1 MKLKFMEGATGKW
14 IKRIVV
20 ILLIVGL
27 LAFGA
32 YKMFFNKNNNVE
44 HNVQETLNNLDGYY
58 MEASME
64 FYKGEDS
71 RKYDV
76 KVSYKKD
83 SNNLFRVSMY
93 DKASEQ
99 EQIILKNSDGVYVLT
114 PALNQAYKFKGDW
127 PLNGHK
133 PYLYQ
138 SMIETMQGTC
148 DISKLDDGYLV
159 TSTPDFKNMPS

>member
-1 MKLKFMEGATGKW
+1 MKLKFMEGTTGKW

-32 YKMFFNKNNNVE
+32 YKMFFNKNNNIE
-44 HNVQETLNNLDGYY
+44 HNVQETLDNLDSYY

-64 FYKGEDS
+64 FYKGEDT
-71 RKYDV
+71 RKYVV
-76 KVSYKKD
+76 KVSYKD
-83 SNNLFRVSMY
+83 DENDLFRVSMY
-93 DKASEQ
+93 DKTSEQ
-99 EQIILKNSDGVYVLT
+99 EQIILKNNDGVYVLT

-133 PYLYQ
+133 PYLYH
-138 SMIETMQGTC
+138 SMVETMQSKC
-148 DISKLDDGYLV
+148 DISKLDEGYLIV
-159 TSTPDFKNMPS
+159 STPEF